1 MSNAIIH
8 VENLGKRYRIGECQ
22 RDTGLRHVL
31 DRAVSAPFRLF
42 RARKPSSSNGDPTHI
57 WALKDVSFEIQQGDV
72 VGIIGRNGAGKTTLL
87 KILARV
93 TKPTTGFADVHG
105 RMGSLL
111 EVGTGF
117 HPELTGRENTFLN
130 GAILGM
136 SKKEIERKFD
146 EIVAFAE
153 IEKFIDT
160 PVKHYSSGMQVRL
173 AFSVAAHLEPEI
185 LLVDEVLAVGD
196 TEFQKKCLGKMG
208 DVAKQGRTILFISHS
223 MSAVAT
229 LCKEGIL
236 ISAGSVEKIGPI
248 SEVIDRYLS
257 RASDSPENVDLSNH
271 PQRQGTGEVRIS
283 QVGLLDTNGNPS
295 RHFEYGDDLCFEMVL
310 DVRSPSPPLY
320 CAVAIHTAL
329 GVPVLH
335 LFSQD
340 DPNCAPIVIRSRT
353 TVRCVLAGCDLYPG
367 TYSVHLW
374 LGPSAPCPTD
384 WVPDVLRFQM
394 GQGQLC
400 RRGFDITWAHGLVHR
415 DSSWCLTEGADATV
429 SLPPVSRSA
438 K

>member
-1 MSNAIIH
+1 MPSAIIH
-8 VENLGKRYRIGECQ
+8 VENLGKRYRIGERQ
-22 RDTGLRHVL
+22 VDRGLRHAL
-31 DRAVSAPFRLF
+31 DRALSAPFRLF
-42 RARKPSSSNGDPTHI
+42 QARKRSSSNGDATQI

-208 DVAKQGRTILFISHS
+208 DVAKEGRTILFISHS

-229 LCKEGIL
+229 LCKKGIL
-236 ISAGSVEKIGPI
+236 ITAGCVEKAGTI

-257 RASDSPENVDLSNH
+257 HASDSPENVDLSNH
-271 PQRQGTGEVRIS
+271 TQRQGTGQVRIS
-283 QVGLLDTNGNPS
+283 QIGLLDSAGNPS
-295 RHFEYGDDLCFEMVL
+295 RHFEYGDDLSFEMVL
-310 DVRSPSPPLY
+310 EARGPSPPLY
-320 CAVAIHTAL
+320 CVVQVHTAL

-340 DPNCAPIVIRSRT
+340 DPTCGPLVFKSQIR
-353 TVRCVLAGCDLYPG
+353 VRCVLAGC
-367 TYSVHLW
+367 
-374 LGPSAPCPTD
+374 
-384 WVPDVLRFQM
+384 R
-394 GQGQLC
+394 
-400 RRGFDITWAHGLVHR
+400 
-415 DSSWCLTEGADATV
+415 
-429 SLPPVSRSA
+429 SLPRNLHGRFVARPEPLSLH
-438 K
+438 